1 MALVSAGGM
10 GEAVLGYGDDGIAS
24 ETARDV
30 GRLTSGAKEI
40 RLVAGLQQP
49 EHEDKEGRRGRGV
62 RVLMGEPDAGDGDAN
77 RREVGRLVQHH
88 LLNVGLDSD
97 LISKAARLANG
108 SAAHPDS
115 AEGKP
120 DLPLANGVTAEKGGS
135 HASNPGSPDQLVEMA
150 IKCLDDKVD
159 RGNLT
164 LEALE
169 LLRLVPEGYI
179 PLPHQV
185 GGHRHV
191 DGKLGFLR
199 RKGQEDI
206 LYKPVQPGIKGTIE
220 VQFYETLFGEEDL
233 PGEVVALRQ
242 LVPGYY
248 HKETIRDRAGNLHE
262 FLKLEDITHRYK
274 KPCILDVKVGRRVWD
289 DFAEKDK
296 IDREK
301 KKYPAQETLGYRI
314 IGMRVNQRDLSYT

>member
-150 IKCLDDKVD
+150 IKCLDDKV
-159 RGNLT
+159 GVVLHLAISAMGSQLLT
-164 LEALE
+164 FAPFPPHPPFGYYCQ
-169 LLRLVPEGYI
+169 LLLLVGHCGTSPIPLILYI
-179 PLPHQV
+179 PPTSILPIS
-185 GGHRHV
+185 GCC
-191 DGKLGFLR
+191 
-199 RKGQEDI
+199 
-206 LYKPVQPGIKGTIE
+206 PVQCVCVCIKSQRRTICPGPCQR
-220 VQFYETLFGEEDL
+220 VL
-233 PGEVVALRQ
+233 
-242 LVPGYY
+242 
-248 HKETIRDRAGNLHE
+248 IRVH
-262 FLKLEDITHRYK
+262 TRYFRPF
-274 KPCILDVKVGRRVWD
+274 PCIHCLPIR
-289 DFAEKDK
+289 
-296 IDREK
+296 
-301 KKYPAQETLGYRI
+301 
-314 IGMRVNQRDLSYT
+314 N